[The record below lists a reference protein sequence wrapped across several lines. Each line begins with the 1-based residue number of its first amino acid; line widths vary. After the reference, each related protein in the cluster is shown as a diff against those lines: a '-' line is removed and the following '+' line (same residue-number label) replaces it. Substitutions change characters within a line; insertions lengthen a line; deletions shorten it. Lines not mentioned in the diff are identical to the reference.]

1 MNDKNFLK
9 IVGTISWGLF
19 IWSVIEWSEKNPKMW
34 AITLVPLF
42 VFGTIYFEYYK
53 TITFPKSENNFIHYI
68 DDSKKCLCNG
78 YYLAFACRIISVIF
92 AIIQLFV
99 IRESNEWETIIK
111 HVNTTVNVTID
122 LPSDFQQYYI
132 FAAIASMLYV
142 LSGIVLCIS
151 LCQCA
156 VIFEPSEKLTILSWG
171 LHDLILGFIWE
182 ALSLQFHDV
191 IDDNDD
197 SHWRAL
203 FSSMIVFHILTMLF
217 NIWNNNKYNIKWFQ
231 TKRFRICSDETE
243 SSIFMLFRFLLY
255 CVIYYWILRRLHTND
270 KLLISMG
277 LNDWRLESIIASIS
291 IIIIINI
298 LDNEEVGRMST
309 VVDNKKNRMKAKSAT
324 YLNF

>member
-1 MNDKNFLK
+1 MNYNILSK
-9 IVGTISWGLF
+9 ILSTITWGLF
-19 IWSVIEWSEKNPKMW
+19 LWSIVEWSEKNAKMW
-34 AITLVPLF
+34 SITIIPLF
-42 VFGTIYFEYYK
+42 ILGTFYFEYYK
-53 TITFPKSENNFIHYI
+53 MKIFVKSENNFSEYK
-68 DDSKKCLCNG
+68 DKSKKCPCNG
-78 YYLAFACRIISVIF
+78 YVLALACRIIALLF
-92 AIIQLFV
+92 TIIQIFV
-99 IRESNEWETIIK
+99 IRESNQWEEIIK
-111 HVNTTVNVTID
+111 EINMTVSVKLI

-132 FAAIASMLYV
+132 YATIASMFYIF
-142 LSGIVLCIS
+142 SGIVLCIS

-156 VIFEPSEKLTILSWG
+156 VAFEPNEKLTILSWG

-255 CVIYYWILRRLHTND
+255 CIIYYWVLRRLHTND
-270 KLLISMG
+270 KMLISMG
-277 LNDWRLESIIASIS
+277 WNDWGLESIIASIS

-298 LDNEEVGRMST
+298 LDNEEVILNSNT
-309 VVDNKKNRMKAKSAT
+309 LDNNKNRMKAKSAT
-324 YLNF
+324 SLNF